1 MLGRRARLLAIW
13 VLAAVSTTAL
23 GQAAEIASSS
33 ETPPASLAYDLVR
46 DLTTLFGPRPAG
58 SAAEAAAARWGSD
71 KMKALGFQGVTI
83 EPFPLLRWTPG
94 ETRVELIGDPA
105 QRLVATP
112 LGGLVAGPPVE
123 APVALFRSYDAF
135 LKSSPAEVRGRIVAV
150 VEPVRRAINGD
161 GYVEA
166 APARARGPAEAMAR
180 GAVGFVVRSLGTHQ
194 DNVANSGASM
204 TLPRPF
210 PAFALSPAAT
220 DQIERAAGLGPV
232 RMRLE
237 SSAGWAGAGTSQ
249 NVVGTIPGSDP
260 DAAPIIIGAHL
271 DSWEQGTGAIDD
283 GFGIAAVT
291 AAATRILRSG
301 KTPRHT
307 IHLVWFGAEEVSQPG
322 ALRDFVGARAFT
334 ARHASDVKRALVVAE
349 SDWGG
354 GRVTRVTLPPGTSDE
369 TVERVRGAL
378 GSLGL
383 PVAVGG
389 PGPGVAEIGV
399 LAAAGAPLLRLHQ
412 DATGLFDVHHT
423 PNDVLSRVDPASLEQ
438 NVTAWERVISAIA
451 DVR

>member
-1 MLGRRARLLAIW
+1 MLGRRAGLLAILM
-13 VLAAVSTTAL
+13 LAAAPATAV
-23 GQAAEIASSS
+23 GETAEIASSP
-33 ETPPASLAYDLVR
+33 ETPSRSLAYNLVR

-58 SAAEAAAARWGSD
+58 SAAEAAAAIWGSE

-83 EPFPLLRWTPG
+83 EPFPLLRWSPG

-123 APVALFRSYDAF
+123 APVALFRSYEAF

-150 VEPVRRAINGD
+150 VEPVRRAIDGD

-166 APARARGPAEAMAR
+166 APARGRGPAEALAR
-180 GAVGFVVRSLGTHQ
+180 GAAGFVIRSLGTHQ

-204 TLPRPF
+204 TLQSPF
-210 PAFALSPAAT
+210 PAFALSPAAA
-220 DQIERAAGLGPV
+220 DQIERAAALGPV
-232 RMRLE
+232 RLRLE
-237 SSAGWAGAGTSQ
+237 STAAWAGMGTSQ
-249 NVVGTIPGSDP
+249 NVLGKIPGSDP
-260 DAAPIIIGAHL
+260 DAAPIIIGAHI

-301 KTPRHT
+301 KRPRHS

-322 ALRDFVGARAFT
+322 ALRDFVGAHAFT
-334 ARHASDVKRALVVAE
+334 ARHAADVKRALVVAE

-354 GRVTRVTLPPGTSDE
+354 GRVTRVTLPPGTSPGS
-369 TVERVRGAL
+369 VERVRRAVHAL
-378 GSLGL
+378 GV
-383 PVAVGG
+383 PVSVGS

-412 DATGLFDVHHT
+412 DATELFDVHHT
-423 PNDVLSRVDPASLEQ
+423 PNDVLSRIDPVLLEQ
-438 NVTAWERVISAIA
+438 NVAAWELVISAMA

>member
-1 MLGRRARLLAIW
+1 MHRQCSRLLAT
-13 VLAAVSTTAL
+13 LLLTAIPTVVF
-23 GQAAEIASSS
+23 GQEAEFASSPGIPS
-33 ETPPASLAYDLVR
+33 DHFTYDLVR
-46 DLTTLFGPRPAG
+46 DLTTMFGPRPAG
-58 SAAEAAAARWGSD
+58 SAAEAAAAKWGSE
-71 KMKALGFQGVTI
+71 KMKALGFQSVTI
-83 EPFPLLRWTPG
+83 EHFPLLRWSPG
-94 ETRVELIGDPA
+94 ETRVELLGNVA

-123 APVALFRSYDAF
+123 APVVLFESYDTF
-135 LKSSPAEVRGRIVAV
+135 LKSDPADVHGRIVAIL
-150 VEPVRRAINGD
+150 EPVRRATNGD
-161 GYVEA
+161 GYIA
-166 APARARGPAEAMAR
+166 LAPARTRGPGEALAK
-180 GAVGFVVRSLGTHQ
+180 GAVGFVIRSLGTHE
-194 DNVANSGASM
+194 DNVANSGASV

-210 PAFALSPAAT
+210 PAFALSPAAA
-220 DQIERAAGLGPV
+220 DQIKRAAALGPV
-232 RMRLE
+232 NMRLE
-237 SSAGWAGAGTSQ
+237 STAAWAGAGTSQ

-260 DAAPIIIGAHL
+260 NAAPIIIGAHI

-291 AAATRILRSG
+291 TAATRILRSG

-334 ARHASDVKRALVVAE
+334 ERHQAQVKRALVAAE

-354 GRVTRVTLPPGTSDE
+354 GRVTRVTLPPTMSDDL
-369 TVERVRGAL
+369 VDRVRQNLHPL
-378 GSLGL
+378 GI
-383 PVAVGG
+383 PVDVGS

-423 PNDVLSRVDPASLEQ
+423 PNDVLARVDPASLEQ
-438 NVTAWERVISAIA
+438 NVTAWEQVISAVA
-451 DVR
+451 NVH